1 MTDHQRKRL
10 VDRLLGVS
18 AGDPAAAPLRPVEL
32 TVVVATEIRSW
43 IYQPTLDFQYGE
55 WLRERFERGDAAA
68 RHSRADPDVTLLVTM
83 TLLADVTLA
92 GPPAADVFDPVPRED
107 FRKALVAEV
116 EGLVRNVDPD
126 TRNVVLTLARVWRSM
141 DSATVHTKDAA
152 AEWALQRLPLQHQ
165 AVLARARDIYVGAE
179 EERWDDLRDRIRPSV
194 EALVAEIEAARSGD
208 PEGPL

>member
-1 MTDHQRKRL
+1 M
-10 VDRLLGVS
+10 
-18 AGDPAAAPLRPVEL
+18 
-32 TVVVATEIRSW
+32 VVATEIRSW

-126 TRNVVLTLARVWRSM
+126 TRNVVLTLARVWRSL

-152 AEWALQRLPLQHQ
+152 AEWALERLPLQHQ

-208 PEGPL
+208 PEGRYSRYCLPGTDG